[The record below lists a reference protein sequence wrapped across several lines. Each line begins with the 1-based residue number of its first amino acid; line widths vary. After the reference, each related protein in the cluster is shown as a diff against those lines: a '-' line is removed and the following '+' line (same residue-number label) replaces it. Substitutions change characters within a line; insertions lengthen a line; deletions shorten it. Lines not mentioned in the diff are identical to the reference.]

1 MSADNATA
9 PQQSRTPIRQA
20 YQVLLR
26 HQPAA
31 NTISY
36 EPHCAACGHKTPC
49 PPRRQAQATRAAHG
63 HNPFPTPAQ
72 VETALGLPLV
82 G

>member
-9 PQQSRTPIRQA
+9 PQQSRTLIRQA

-26 HQPAA
+26 HQPAT

-36 EPHCAACGHKTPC
+36 EYHCAACGQRKPC
-49 PPRRQAQATRAAHG
+49 QYRRQAQATLATHG
-63 HNPFPTPAQ
+63 HNPFPPPAQ